1 MSEVL
6 KSALD
11 KWKNNVTEAKEIV
24 RTAELVINHKIY
36 RLEVIKVH
44 GTGQFKG
51 QEMYEVYGWCYT
63 EQSGERV
70 LASIQ
75 PGIPWIN
82 APTAEFAL
90 DRAINWLVT
99 GDI

>member
-1 MSEVL
+1 M
-6 KSALD
+6 KRALD
-11 KWKNNVTEAKEIV
+11 KWKSKVTEAKEIV
-24 RTAELVINHKIY
+24 NTVELVINRHIY

-51 QEMYEVYGWCYT
+51 KEMYEVYGYFYPDKI
-63 EQSGERV
+63 GEHV
-70 LASIQ
+70 MTPIQ
-75 PGIPWIN
+75 PSIPWIN